1 MFKPVSLIPGK
12 EIDAPGADL
21 RGAQKVE
28 QYRLGEK
35 ALYLPEGL
43 KWNYVP
49 RAEILRAEEAHRT
62 VSAGHCVTVELKM
75 PTLQLETSAGPMT
88 LTLEKSESART
99 LLRALGG
106 KDCAQ

>member
-12 EIDAPGADL
+12 EIENPGADL
-21 RGAQKVE
+21 RGAQRVE

-43 KWNYVP
+43 RWNYIP
-49 RAEILRAEEAHRT
+49 RAEIQSAKDAHRT

-88 LTLEKSESART
+88 LTLEKPASVQT
-99 LLRALGG
+99 LIKALGG
-106 KDCAQ
+106 KD